1 MTPDAA
7 TAGRRMSS
15 GLLWLGI
22 IVTVFAALPF
32 LGLPNFFL
40 QQAFPLFFFIA
51 LAQSWNILG
60 GYTGY
65 LSLGHAGF
73 VGIGGYAVAIPYFL
87 LGWSPFLTF
96 PLAAIA
102 AGLLALVIGAIC
114 FRIRGSYFLI
124 ATMLVLFILQTLA
137 VNLRSITNG
146 ANGIDMPLFTTNFVL
161 EGRIWYYCGFVLV
174 IVTSLVAFLI
184 ERSRFGLNLMAIRED
199 EDVARTMGV
208 RVVHCKAYAFVV
220 SAALAGILGAFYS
233 YRAHTIEPSTA
244 FNLDLSAAPIL
255 MAILGGSRNWIGP
268 IVGAI
273 VFHVIST
280 TLTLSVGNEYSELVF
295 AAFLAT
301 VVLLLPEGLMGLLSA
316 ARGPRRDGATEK
328 VSRTL
333 ADEAGK

>member
-1 MTPDAA
+1 M
-7 TAGRRMSS
+7 
-15 GLLWLGI
+15 WLAVI
-22 IVTVFAALPF
+22 IAVFAALPF
-32 LGLPNFFL
+32 AGLSNFYL

-73 VGIGGYAVAIPYFL
+73 VGIGGYAVAIPFFL
-87 LGWSPFLTF
+87 LGWSPFVTF
-96 PLAAIA
+96 PLAAVA
-102 AGLLALVIGAIC
+102 AGLLALIIGAIC

-137 VNLRSITNG
+137 VNLRPLTNG
-146 ANGIDMPLFTTNFVL
+146 PNGIDMPLFTTSFL
-161 EGRIWYYCGFVLV
+161 IEGRIWYYCGLALV
-174 IVTSLVAFLI
+174 ILTAFVAFLI

-208 RVVHCKAYAFVV
+208 RVLHCKAYAFVI
-220 SAALAGILGAFYS
+220 SAALAGVLGAFYS

-244 FNLDLSAAPIL
+244 FNLELSAAPIL

-268 IVGAI
+268 IIGAA

-280 TLTLSVGNEYSELVF
+280 TLTLSVGNEYSDLVF
-295 AAFLAT
+295 AAFLAI
-301 VVLLLPEGLMGLLSA
+301 VVLLLPEGLMGLWSNVRARRAGCASPPSA
-316 ARGPRRDGATEK
+316 R
-328 VSRTL
+328 L
-333 ADEAGK
+333 ADEAAK